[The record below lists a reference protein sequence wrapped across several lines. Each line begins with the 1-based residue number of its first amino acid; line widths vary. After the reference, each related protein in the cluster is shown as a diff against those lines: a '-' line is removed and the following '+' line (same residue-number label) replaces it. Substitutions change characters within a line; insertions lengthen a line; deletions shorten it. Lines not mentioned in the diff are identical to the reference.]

1 MLTSLTVSRGLR
13 VVDVDVNKS
22 AVIDISGEATDGG
35 HRNADGIGAHGKLP
49 GARDRIALPL
59 PLGSQKGFQCR
70 ELRFPTAR
78 EKNKNCGRQLEKKK
92 SGHVSGS

>member
-59 PLGSQKGFQCR
+59 PLGA
-70 ELRFPTAR
+70 AR
-78 EKNKNCGRQLEKKK
+78 LINEFKEVVAKAFCHPPNPK
-92 SGHVSGS
+92 